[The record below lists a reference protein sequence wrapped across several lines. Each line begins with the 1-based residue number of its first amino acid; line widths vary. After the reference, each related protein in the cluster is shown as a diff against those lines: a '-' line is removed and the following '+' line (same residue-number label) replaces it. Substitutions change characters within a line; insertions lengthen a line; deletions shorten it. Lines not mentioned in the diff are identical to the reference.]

1 VSRKL
6 RYIVECKSKA
16 LTLLALRNKT
26 PQLLP
31 SIFMLRK
38 HARVYLNVGKMEIN
52 LDYRAREQT
61 GNGTANTNN

>member
-1 VSRKL
+1 
-6 RYIVECKSKA
+6 
-16 LTLLALRNKT
+16 
-26 PQLLP
+26 
-31 SIFMLRK
+31 MLRK